1 MRSRWVESDKMKLI
15 LALLMPA
22 NQLAIELSLRYG
34 MRIGDI
40 LGLRTDDVKRGV
52 FSYREEKTG
61 KRRRITL
68 NSVIQRELLSQA
80 GKLYVFEGRTDWRKH
95 RTRQAVYKDIRRAC
109 EALRLGKGISPHSA
123 RKVYAVERYERYGME
138 KCRQLLNH
146 SDEAVTMIYALADKL

>member
-15 LALLMPA
+15 LALLTPP

-40 LGLRTDDVKRGV
+40 LNLRTEEVQRGA

-95 RTRQAVYKDIRRAC
+95 RTRQAVYKDIRRAAV
-109 EALRLGKGISPHSA
+109 ALRLGK
-123 RKVYAVERYERYGME
+123 ER
-138 KCRQLLNH
+138 H
-146 SDEAVTMIYALADKL
+146 ITT